1 MVSSLLE
8 GFTKLKTPSLLSI
21 KLYTSSILKN
31 LLGIQFVK
39 FLNPESIPILQSQ
52 VQPNKSTVLVGK
64 YNSFLSLLMSLRS
77 HFQINYHPLYN
88 CLKIL
93 SSSIHSV
100 KYLLDILQK
109 FTIFLML
116 ISFFYFF
123 QLLLKNTCFEF
134 FH

>member
-1 MVSSLLE
+1 MVSYLLE
-8 GFTKLKTPSLLSI
+8 VFTKPKTRNLLSI
-21 KLYTSSILKN
+21 KLYTSLILKN

-39 FLNPESIPILQSQ
+39 FLNPESTPILQSP

-64 YNSFLSLLMSLRS
+64 YNIFHSLLMSLRS
-77 HFQINYHPLYN
+77 HFLISYHLLSN

-93 SSSIHSV
+93 LSSILLV

-109 FTIFLML
+109 FTIFLIV